1 MDGHGCKGNEGMK
14 NHNRRNV
21 ETVAVPVDERHNW
34 AVSRSNC
41 YGLLALVFRDTPT
54 PKVLEQLRSP
64 LLTEALGRLGYD
76 AAEDLAG
83 DLEAVT
89 ERLSE
94 EFTRTFV
101 GPGAIV
107 SLYASVN
114 YEDEGQLWGDSTV
127 WVKRFIETTGLS
139 FKDNWGSIPDHI
151 AIELELMQRLTAH
164 EAQLWTSRNSG
175 VSRNKKDIDGQLCQ
189 CLEVQ
194 QRFLGEHLCKWAP
207 RFCERIIKTCTS
219 LFYREM
225 ANLTKSILASDIE
238 ETATAQRI
246 LSCG

>member
-1 MDGHGCKGNEGMK
+1 MK
-14 NHNRRNV
+14 SHTIKNTEALAAFAQQHR
-21 ETVAVPVDERHNW
+21 W
-34 AVSRSNC
+34 ALSRSNC

-54 PKVLEQLRSP
+54 PQVLEQLRSP
-64 LLTEALGRLGYD
+64 VLAQALGRLGYNPAD
-76 AAEDLAG
+76 DLAG

-101 GPGAIV
+101 GPGAFV
-107 SLYASVN
+107 SPYASVN
-114 YEDEGQLWGDSTV
+114 YEGEGQLWGDSTV
-127 WVKRFIETTGLS
+127 WIKRFIETTGLF
-139 FKDNWGSIPDHI
+139 FKDNSGSIPDHI

-164 EAQLWTSRNSG
+164 EAQLWASRSSG
-175 VSRNKKDIDGQLCQ
+175 ASRNKKDIDEQLRQ

-225 ANLTKSILASDIE
+225 ANLTKSILASNIKE
-238 ETATAQRI
+238 VPAALRV
-246 LSCG
+246 LSGD